1 MTTVMAQGTFD
12 LLHPGHIKYLEK
24 SSSLGDE
31 LVVVI
36 ARDSRVEDRK
46 NLAFTEEERKE
57 ILQGLEA
64 VDKAILGSEG
74 DIYSTVKEVDPDI
87 ITIGYDQDH
96 SKNKVKKMAED
107 AVNGKVRVKR
117 VDASTGHSSSDI
129 KQKICDQL

>member
-1 MTTVMAQGTFD
+1 M
-12 LLHPGHIKYLEK
+12 EK
-24 SSSLGDE
+24 SSTLGDE

-46 NLAFTEEERKE
+46 NLAFTEKERKE
-57 ILQGLEA
+57 ILKGLEA

-107 AVNGKVRVKR
+107 AVNGEVKVERI
-117 VDASTGHSSSDI
+117 DSSTGHSSSDI
-129 KQKICDQL
+129 KQEICDQL